1 MNYPISST
9 YKGWTILEYS
19 PANAGNRFRI
29 VYPGGTESGL
39 FESLKQAQ
47 ESIDYQQAQ
56 SQGDGRF

>member
-29 VYPGGTESGL
+29 VYPGGNESGL

-47 ESIDYQQAQ
+47 DSIDYLLEQLK
-56 SQGDGRF
+56 GDGRF